1 MKSYQTLYEELQEH
15 TGDDS
20 AVQLARFKKHIN
32 ETMHGAL
39 GNRNWKFLEK
49 TGNLT
54 SVAETARYT
63 LQANVNKIM
72 EVAVLNDDDEI
83 ESLPEVVEDPKFWE
97 KLQYQKAGDSDY
109 PRYFYQEGNDLL
121 LWPAMATADLS
132 IQVRFREQVI
142 DMSRADYTTGTI
154 VSITSGASALV
165 GDSTVWTGRVPLGE
179 QWLRIAQTAG
189 DYRWYR
195 VDAIVTATTIT
206 LEKAYMGTTIA
217 AGTSSYVLG
226 EFPNLPQSYHSLLLY
241 RPLALYY
248 TKIENLS
255 MAKHYWNLY
264 DGGYEMGESRRI
276 RGLLGKMTAE
286 QEGTLDSKFFGQQGS
301 AGTIDQ
307 ELLAKDTESTLG

>member
-1 MKSYQTLYEELQEH
+1 MKSFETLYSELQEH

-20 AVQLARFKKHIN
+20 ATQLARFKKHIN

-72 EVAVLNDDDEI
+72 EVAILNSDDEVD
-83 ESLPEVVEDPKFWE
+83 SLPEPVEDAGFWN
-97 KLQYQKAGDSDY
+97 KLQYRKAGSSDY

-132 IQVRFREQVI
+132 IKVRFREQVI

-154 VSITSGASALV
+154 VSITKGASALV
-165 GDSTVWTGRVPLGE
+165 GDSTVWTGRKPLGE
-179 QWLRIAQTAG
+179 QWIRIAQTAG

-195 VDAIVTATTIT
+195 VDAIGSDTTIT
-206 LEKAYMGTTIA
+206 LEKKYLGTTIA
-217 AGTSSYVLG
+217 TGSSTYTLG
-226 EFPNLPQSYHSLLLY
+226 EFPNIPQSYHSLLLY

-248 TKIENLS
+248 TKIENLT
-255 MAKHYWNLY
+255 MAKHYWKLY

-276 RGLLGKMTAE
+276 RGLLGKMISE
-286 QEGTLDSKFFGQQGS
+286 QEGMLDASFYGKQG
-301 AGTIDQ
+301 GNIYDP
-307 ELLAKDTESTLG
+307 ELLAKDNESTLG